1 MPINVNVSVPFM
13 EKLLDYT
20 ASGIGS
26 VAGSMMAPWKA
37 RQEVKANKIRALGE
51 REVRESHSEGEDA
64 EDEAKALQVIT
75 AAQVEAKRMY
85 ELPAGVQPSE
95 PSIAEAVERRVLYQ
109 EEKRQRNIQ
118 EVLRKAADAATST
131 EVPDHEPDHDWTA
144 RFFNSV
150 QDVSSEEM
158 QELWA
163 KILAG
168 EVERPGSTS
177 TRTLSILRDLDQ
189 STANLFRTLCSL
201 ASSILLPD
209 GSILDSRVISLGG
222 KAGRNALMPYGLP
235 FARLNILNE
244 HGLVISELET
254 QVNFRACIA
263 VRIGAPWKVE
273 LPFVYQGRKWG
284 LVPTEDQ
291 KMEGEFHVDGVS
303 LTVAGCEIL
312 RVIDLVSVP
321 AYDEALRSYFA
332 EKGLTMTEMRDGQ
345 SS

>member
-1 MPINVNVSVPFM
+1 MPINVNVNVSVPFL

-37 RQEVKANKIRALGE
+37 RQEVKANKIMALGE
-51 REVRESHSEGEDA
+51 GQVREIQAEGEA
-64 EDEAKALQVIT
+64 QALQMIT
-75 AAQVEAKRMY
+75 DAQAEAKRVY
-85 ELPAGVQPSE
+85 ELPAGEQPSE
-95 PSIAEAVERRVLYQ
+95 PSMAEVVERRVLYQ

-118 EVLRKAADAATST
+118 EVLQKAADGATGT

-158 QELWA
+158 QTLWA

-201 ASSILLPD
+201 ASTIFLPD

-222 KAGRNALMPYGLP
+222 NAANNALKRFSLSFG
-235 FARLNILNE
+235 RLNTLNE
-244 HGLVISELET
+244 HGLVISDFNSWMEYR
-254 QVNFRACIA
+254 VCITIKA
-263 VRIGAPWKVE
+263 GDAWTVRV
-273 LPFVYQGRKWG
+273 PFMYQGRNWG
-284 LVPTEDQ
+284 LVPNDEEDDKVQ
-291 KMEGEFHVDGVS
+291 KKLRVHGVA
-303 LTVAGCEIL
+303 LTVAGREL
-312 RVIDLVSVP
+312 SRVIDLVSVP
-321 AYDEALRSYFA
+321 SYDEALVSFFTDQ
-332 EKGLTMTEMRDGQ
+332 GFTMTQVRNG
-345 SS
+345 